1 MRLPYDLLV
10 AALIALPLSTAAHA
24 QAPTP
29 PVSAPASD
37 PRIADTKPA
46 EARPADAKLD
56 DATPADA
63 KPGAAVEPASMDS
76 LSWISGCWRGTAN
89 QREFREHWL
98 PLRGNLLV
106 GAGHTVMANR
116 TQDFEYMR
124 IEPRAD
130 GIYYVAVPSGQ
141 RETAFKLASRQA
153 EGPDTIFTFANPS
166 NAFPQSIIY
175 RRATGGWLYVHVE
188 GKLNGEDRRVIYP
201 LRRIDCEGG
210 EFIER

>member
-1 MRLPYDLLV
+1 MQSFLELPALLL
-10 AALIALPLSTAAHA
+10 AALLLSPLAAA
-24 QAPTP
+24 QSASP
-29 PVSAPASD
+29 APAS
-37 PRIADTKPA
+37 
-46 EARPADAKLD
+46 E
-56 DATPADA
+56 ATPADA
-63 KPGAAVEPASMDS
+63 KAPDAKPADPNAPNPNAAASEPVSMDA
-76 LSWISGCWRGTAN
+76 LSFIAGCWRGTAN

-106 GAGHTVMANR
+106 GAGHSVMANR
-116 TQDFEYMR
+116 TQNFEYMR

-141 RETAFKLASRQA
+141 RETAFKLASRQV
-153 EGPDTIFTFANPS
+153 EGPDTIFTFVNAA

-201 LRRIDCEGG
+201 LRRVDCEGG
-210 EFIER
+210 DFIER